1 MNSTSQPLQWRLIQ
15 EAVGVLKRGGVVV
28 FPTETA
34 YGLAADATNE
44 SAVARI
50 FDIKGRGEE
59 KSLPLI
65 AASRE
70 MVERFAGIPR
80 GLERLATQHW
90 PGPLTLVIPAMGGRF
105 ASGVVRDGAVAIRVS
120 SHPIARALSEGI
132 DAPIVSTSANVADQ
146 PACYS
151 IADVRSQLG
160 DAPDLYLDGGTLQPQ
175 PPSTIVA
182 IDDYGYPEVLR
193 QGKIQISLI

>member
-1 MNSTSQPLQWRLIQ
+1 MVQTHLEQQIKK
-15 EAVGVLKRGGVVV
+15 AIAVLKQGGIVV

-44 SAVARI
+44 EAVARI
-50 FDIKGRGEE
+50 FDIKGRDEG

-70 MVERFAGIPR
+70 MVDRFAGISH

-90 PGPLTLVIPAMGGRF
+90 PGALTLIVPVMGGRL
-105 ASGVVRDGAVAIRVS
+105 ASGVVRGGMVAIRVS
-120 SHPIARALSEGI
+120 SHPVARALSEGI
-132 DAPIVSTSANVADQ
+132 GAPIVSTSANLTGQ
-146 PACYS
+146 SACYS
-151 IADVRSQLG
+151 ILDVHVQLG
-160 DAPDLYLDGGTLQPQ
+160 NAPDMYLDGGALQPK

-182 IDDYGYPEVLR
+182 GDDYGYPEILR
-193 QGKIQISLI
+193 QGAIEIE

>member
-1 MNSTSQPLQWRLIQ
+1 MVQEHVDHHIEEAITS
-15 EAVGVLKRGGVVV
+15 LKSGGVVV

-44 SAVARI
+44 KAVARI
-50 FDIKGRGEE
+50 FEIKGRDEG

-70 MVERFAGIPR
+70 MVERYAGIPQ
-80 GLERLATQHW
+80 GLESLASKYW
-90 PGPLTLVIPAMGGRF
+90 PGALTLVLPAMGGL
-105 ASGVVRDGAVAIRVS
+105 ASGVVRDGTVAVRVS
-120 SHPIARALSEGI
+120 SHPVARALSEGLNT
-132 DAPIVSTSANVADQ
+132 PIVSTSANLAGKPV
-146 PACYS
+146 CYS
-151 IADVRSQLG
+151 IEDVRAQLA
-160 DAPDLYLDGGTLQPQ
+160 DTPDFYLNGGQLQPQ

-193 QGKIQISLI
+193 QGSIEL

>member
-1 MNSTSQPLQWRLIQ
+1 MVQEHLERQIQ
-15 EAVGVLKRGGVVV
+15 EAVDILKRGGVVV

-80 GLERLATQHW
+80 GLERLASQHW
-90 PGPLTLVIPAMGGRF
+90 PGPLTLVIPAMGGRL
-105 ASGVVRDGAVAIRVS
+105 ASGVVRDGAVAMRVS
-120 SHPIARALSEGI
+120 SDPTARMLSEGI
-132 DAPIVSTSANVADQ
+132 GAPIVSTSANVAGQ
-146 PACYS
+146 TACYS
-151 IADVRSQLG
+151 VEDVRAQLG
-160 DAPDLYLDGGTLQPQ
+160 DAPDLYLDGGVLEAQ

-182 IDDYGYPEVLR
+182 VDDYGYPEVLR
-193 QGKIQISLI
+193 QGAVYIDL